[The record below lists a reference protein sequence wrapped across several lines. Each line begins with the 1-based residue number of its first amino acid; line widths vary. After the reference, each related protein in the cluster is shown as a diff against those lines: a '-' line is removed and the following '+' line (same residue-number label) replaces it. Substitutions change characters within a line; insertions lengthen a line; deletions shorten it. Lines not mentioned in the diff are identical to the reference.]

1 MNLSKVIFKLST
13 LIPLFVVIVIVT
25 FLIVS
30 FFKLGHIPEYG
41 IDSDP
46 CTVFSDS
53 FLDFKNWS
61 LIVLFYLLGFSFF
74 SLVTTFFI
82 QINKIKRKEKILA
95 IGIYAFGILLIALLR
110 ESSAFQWLV
119 D

>member
-1 MNLSKVIFKLST
+1 MYLSKVIFKLST
-13 LIPLFVVIVIVT
+13 LIPFFVVLVIVT

-46 CTVFSDS
+46 YTVFSNS
-53 FLDFKNWS
+53 LFDFINWS
-61 LIVLFYLLGFSFF
+61 FIVIFYLLGFSFI

-82 QINKIKRKEKILA
+82 QINRIKTKEKILS
-95 IGIYAFGILLIALLR
+95 IGIYAFGIMLIALLR
-110 ESSAFQWLV
+110 ESSAFQWLL